1 MHVKRA
7 TLAAVAALGGPHHAL
22 AVGASCL
29 ALLALKAL
37 SRGSQQDED
46 QDSTRRGIVAHQR
59 HAPVVREERT
69 HVATTALPPEAQSA
83 AAPLPAA
90 APAAPGAWPAALHA
104 LFQLLMGAALGL
116 AAHREAHDLLA
127 VLLVAALVYVM
138 SGQVRRE
145 GQQHGSR
152 VYRSMGTWT

>member
-29 ALLALKAL
+29 ALLALKTL
-37 SRGSQQDED
+37 SRGSQQDEG
-46 QDSTRRGIVAHQR
+46 QASTRRGIVAHQR
-59 HAPVVREERT
+59 HAPVVREERA
-69 HVATTALPPEAQSA
+69 HVATTALPPEQSA
-83 AAPLPAA
+83 AAP
-90 APAAPGAWPAALHA
+90 PAAPGVWPATLHA

-127 VLLVAALVYVM
+127 VLLVAALVYVL
-138 SGQVRRE
+138 SGQVRAQEVQQQGIRPRKGKPVH
-145 GQQHGSR
+145 GQLGR
-152 VYRSMGTWT
+152 